1 MITPRSVIKAA
12 EWTLS
17 EETAEGAPRAIFGVT
32 CVTCAAESGFVDNEP
47 HPIEMWALRHTSL
60 HTGHRLF
67 RLTTE
72 WFLRVDPAP
81 GNPLHDTEK
90 ENAP

>member
-1 MITPRSVIKAA
+1 M
-12 EWTLS
+12 
-17 EETAEGAPRAIFGVT
+17 T
-32 CVTCAAESGFVDNEP
+32 CLKCGAESGFVDNEP
-47 HPIEMWALRHTSL
+47 EPIETWALRHTAL
-60 HTGHRLF
+60 NTDHRQF

-81 GNPLHDTEK
+81 GNPLHDQEK

>member
-1 MITPRSVIKAA
+1 M
-12 EWTLS
+12 S
-17 EETAEGAPRAIFGVT
+17 EETAKGPPRATFVVT
-32 CVTCAAESGFVDNEP
+32 CVTCGSESGVVDDES
-47 HPIEMWALRHTSL
+47 HPVEMWALRHTSL
-60 HTGHRLF
+60 HTDHRQF

-90 ENAP
+90 ENTP